1 MLTFTKFI
9 KSTPVNEAFVSN
21 FYRRF
26 IIAMEPVVVLTKEER
41 IVFCVSVDL
50 VTYANFRQIPS
61 SQNFNFVKKNI
72 NIENHFWKMKI

>member
-26 IIAMEPVVVLTKEER
+26 ITAMEPVVVLTKEER
-41 IVFCVSVDL
+41 IVFCVSV
-50 VTYANFRQIPS
+50 A
-61 SQNFNFVKKNI
+61 
-72 NIENHFWKMKI
+72 W